1 MGVTITKQPQSIAV
15 ANGEYVHI
23 SFTAE
28 GEGLIYEWYYKNKD
42 STTFRKT
49 TAYTSNRYELAMDA
63 SRDGRK
69 VYCVVTDAEGNSVQ
83 TDTVAMYMT
92 DKRGLVPMAIMSDIA
107 KAIRAKARI
116 SEQMLPPEMAAMIEG
131 ISAEVYSGS
140 YTLSGNAA
148 TEWHLG
154 TSIPE
159 YDSYMFMVFRDG
171 GSART
176 CGFNVA
182 IDGVLTQ
189 GVVWDDEGKSYSFK
203 ESSGVI
209 LINFESG
216 VITCPGLRLSSGTN
230 HWYYFEVKGASA

>member
-116 SEQMLPPEMAAMIEG
+116 SEQMLPPEMAAM
-131 ISAEVYSGS
+131 
-140 YTLSGNAA
+140 
-148 TEWHLG
+148 WHLP
-154 TSIPE
+154 TNFICIP
-159 YDSYMFMVFRDG
+159 DILPRVMPATPAAIWRP
-171 GSART
+171 
-176 CGFNVA
+176 VA
-182 IDGVLTQ
+182 LVCS
-189 GVVWDDEGKSYSFK
+189 V
-203 ESSGVI
+203 
-209 LINFESG
+209 
-216 VITCPGLRLSSGTN
+216 CP
-230 HWYYFEVKGASA
+230 AA